1 MDPILILPNG
11 RLVLKN
17 PWLAWFDAA
26 TFAAEAQWVVALRML
41 RLTAGGAM
49 AATETQRMVSEKVL
63 AGAEAHIAAA
73 SALAAGGGFAGAA
86 RAAATPY
93 RRAVRANRRRLTR
106 RD

>member
-1 MDPILILPNG
+1 M
-11 RLVLKN
+11 KN

-26 TFAAEAQWVVALRML
+26 AFATEAQWVVALRMV
-41 RLTAGGAM
+41 RLAAGGAL

-63 AGAEAHIAAA
+63 AGAQAQIAAA
-73 SALAAGGGFAGAA
+73 SALTAGRGFAGAA

-106 RD
+106 HD